1 MKIYSYF
8 KKYATPGAGALL
20 MLAAT
25 VGCRD
30 DLDMQFLQSTEYVS
44 FNVDMQTTGIKGET
58 RGSVGRVTFTE
69 EEWRLTPDGTEGE
82 CATRAG
88 LTENLSGTARVFA
101 YNYDTSETNTHTE
114 GNKVIKGVDYTFVDN
129 MLTSKEPQKW
139 SNVTKKEL
147 EVYAYTPV
155 LDTEIFKINGS
166 GEPTIEYSINQNVSQ
181 QVDLILA
188 DAAVKD
194 VAANNRKPLNLT
206 FKHALTA
213 VRFKA
218 GFQCTVKS
226 IAIEGIYNRGT
237 YALWDKTG
245 HGNWKRLDT
254 DSPSTDRYEVLFGDA
269 GKEVKEGE
277 YIVTDDNTLILMPQ
291 TLPAEAKV
299 VLTLSDRTIEI
310 PINHL
315 VWDSGMMV
323 TYTIYETEA
332 PSYIYFDLA
341 AGNVSITGSTYKG
354 YRFSP
359 DGKETKIEVTG
370 TRKDKEQ
377 YYVYQSTPTN
387 RANIWTEDGNGGVA
401 TFRRPEYGDV
411 TVAGSGKPWK
421 EYITNNK
428 SVKDVIESWKT
439 ASTAAGMVAT
449 NNYIN
454 VTGNIGTCTITID
467 NIYSRYEQKNVN
479 RSTSGIGFT
488 PSGYNNHLTIDIA
501 GDNRL
506 GAIHYDNQGNG
517 ESYEN
522 KNTYNNKMILKGNGS
537 LTLADT
543 NGNNSNYWNAVI
555 GNADNKNNCLGIQ
568 IDGGVIFAGS
578 TADEDCTAIGGG
590 GNGAGEVTING
601 GIVTAVASTT
611 GTAIG
616 GGIGHNSP
624 GGSGFVTITGG
635 TVYAYNFKQKTK
647 NIPVAAIGGAGSLT
661 NVAHD
666 GTTINISGGTI
677 YAESYHGPA
686 IGGGGSSE
694 KLGGNATITIT
705 GGDITAATKNIN
717 SCAIG
722 GGSSYNKGG
731 SSTGL
736 NGGDA
741 IITISGN
748 PVIRTGSIGGGI
760 TGDTKGKIGSAKI
773 NISGGTIQAQFL
785 LAKGS
790 ATPPSFTMTG
800 GTINGSLA
808 DNSSFMRKREDG
820 GAVYMEDG
828 KFTLTDGVIK
838 NCTGVRGGAV
848 YLAGGEFIMSGGT
861 IRDCESTSH
870 GGAIFMNESSVSITG
885 GEISNNLAYGGN
897 GGGVYIIGNDFHMS
911 GTTRIQGN
919 SAINKGNE
927 GGFGGGVYVFSD
939 KKDVTVDLLSG
950 SIIENTSEKKGGGVC
965 VVINSDHK
973 AIVNVGELNGGN
985 VNPEISSNHT
995 LLQGAGLHVQ
1005 GTRADITI
1013 KSGKIKGN
1021 KVGAYVPNNDVSN
1034 EGGLV
1039 SLNGGDVTH
1048 NVITFHANYAGAD
1061 PASTQQNVVTATRSQ
1076 LIPPVLKRQGYDFE
1090 GWSTKKDGTG
1100 EIYQSN
1106 DIVSIDSDLD
1116 LYAKWLPK

>member
-44 FNVDMQTTGIKGET
+44 FNVDMQPTGIKGET
-58 RGSVGRVTFTE
+58 RGSVGKVTFTE

-101 YNYDTSETNTHTE
+101 YNYDTGETNTHTE
-114 GNKVIKGVDYTFVDN
+114 RNKVIKGVDYTFVDN

-254 DSPSTDRYEVLFGDA
+254 DSPSTDRYEVSFGDA

-299 VLTLSDRTIEI
+299 VLTLSDRTLTI
-310 PINHL
+310 PLEHF
-315 VWDSGMMV
+315 VWESGVMV

-359 DGKETKIEVTG
+359 DGSSTVEVSGTIQPKEE
-370 TRKDKEQ
+370 
-377 YYVYQSTPTN
+377 YYVYQSTPEN
-387 RANIWTEDGNGGVA
+387 RKDKKIWTADENGKLL
-401 TFRRPEYGDV
+401 TFTRPEYGNV
-411 TVAGSGKPWK
+411 VVENSGKSWK
-421 EYITNNK
+421 EFITNNS
-428 SVKDVIESWKT
+428 SVEEVIANWE
-439 ASTAAGMVAT
+439 TAADLAKMKPA
-449 NNYIN
+449 NHYID
-454 VTGNIGTCTITID
+454 VSGTIGTCTITLD
-467 NIYSRYEQKNVN
+467 NVYSIYEQFNTYKGQVN
-479 RSTSGIGFT
+479 ANRQYAGIGYK
-488 PSGYNNHLTIDIA
+488 PNQAGNNKLTIDLV

-506 GAIHYDNQGNG
+506 GAIHYHNVSNNGN
-517 ESYEN
+517 
-522 KNTYNNKMILKGNGS
+522 KLIFKGNGS
-537 LTLADT
+537 LTVADPQGHCT
-543 NGNNSNYWNAVI
+543 NHWCSVI
-555 GNADNKNNCLGIQ
+555 GNNDSKDISYGIQ

-578 TADEDCTAIGGG
+578 KQEEDCSAIGGG
-590 GNGAGEVTING
+590 GNGTGEVTING
-601 GIVTAVASTT
+601 GVVTAVVATT

-616 GGIGHNSP
+616 GGIGWGSP
-624 GGSGFVTITGG
+624 GGIGLVTINGG
-635 TVYAYNFKQKTK
+635 TIYAYNHKNTE
-647 NIPVAAIGGAGSLT
+647 NIPVAAIGGAGSSSNNALP
-661 NVAHD
+661 
-666 GTTINISGGTI
+666 GTIININGGTI
-677 YAESYHGPA
+677 YAESALGPA
-686 IGGGGSSE
+686 IGAGGS
-694 KLGGNATITIT
+694 KLKKGGDATITIT
-705 GGDITAATKNIN
+705 GGDITAITKNKY

-722 GGSSYNKGG
+722 GGTSYNKGG

-760 TGDTKGKIGSAKI
+760 TGDTNGKIGSAKI
-773 NISGGTIQAQFL
+773 NISGGTIQGQFL

-790 ATPPSFTMTG
+790 STLPTFTMTG
-800 GTINGSLA
+800 GTINGKLSEGNFL
-808 DNSSFMRKREDG
+808 RKREDG
-820 GAVYMEDG
+820 GAVHMEEG
-828 KFTLTDGVIK
+828 TFTLNGGVIE
-838 NCTGVRGGAV
+838 NCKGVRGGAV
-848 YLAGGEFIMSGGT
+848 YLAGGKFIMSGGT

-870 GGAIFMNESSVSITG
+870 GGAIFMNESSVNITG

-911 GTTRIQGN
+911 GATSIQGN
-919 SAINKGNE
+919 SAINDDNN
-927 GGFGGGVYVFSD
+927 GGYGGGVYVFSD
-939 KKDVTVDLLSG
+939 NKDVTVDLLSG

-973 AIVNVGELNGGN
+973 AIVKVGELNGGN
-985 VNPEISSNHT
+985 VNPEISRNHT